1 VARAERTARNVI
13 SANDALIL
21 IEGKQQCGTA
31 IVASRS
37 RNNPSVAE
45 ELAKESFFDGTG
57 GGNGCRQ
64 GQLLG
69 SIGSV

>member
-13 SANDALIL
+13 GANNALIV
-21 IEGKQQCGTA
+21 IEGQQQRGTA
-31 IVASRS
+31 IVTSRS
-37 RNNPSVAE
+37 RNNPSVGE

-69 SIGSV
+69 SLGSV